1 MPLSRNEIRAR
12 AQAFARDWSNV
23 HREKAEAQTF
33 WNEFFNVFGLSRR
46 KVASFEE
53 PVKNAS
59 GDTSFIDLFWKG
71 RVIAEHKS
79 RGKDLAKAHT
89 QALSYVQ
96 DLINDDRGDEVPR
109 YILVSDFL
117 QFSKQ
122 TAKSCAC
129 RDFPASTFSAF
140 ASKRLNSRLQQ

>member
-1 MPLSRNEIRAR
+1 MNTRPAPLTTFPPPATIPTMPLSRNEIRAR

-23 HREKAEAQTF
+23 QREKAEAQTF

-71 RVIAEHKS
+71 MVIAEHKS
-79 RGKDLAKAHT
+79 RGKDLSKAHT

-109 YILVSDFL
+109 YILVSD
-117 QFSKQ
+117 
-122 TAKSCAC
+122 C
-129 RDFPASTFSAF
+129 
-140 ASKRLNSRLQQ
+140 